1 MEAREMIP
9 NDALTVDREL
19 GIGLMAHHWNKSKPP
34 HGRRHSGLWKCITSL
49 KRDEVT
55 FCCHSGKR
63 LTHEFYGLP
72 YQISAGW
79 LPPLCSSVSSRDGPF
94 YSNTSI
100 TAYHFLG
107 G

>member
-34 HGRRHSGLWKCITSL
+34 HGRRHFRLWKCITSL
-49 KRDEVT
+49 
-55 FCCHSGKR
+55 KR

-72 YQISAGW
+72 YQTSGW
-79 LPPLCSSVSSRDGPF
+79 PRRVLVYLAEGATLLKHLYYSVSPF
-94 YSNTSI
+94 RWMRWI
-100 TAYHFLG
+100 PHFS
-107 G
+107 